1 MSEAKEETEGGPI
14 HRLCKK
20 CNVNYNLIMLK
31 VTLFLMYGATS
42 SLLPYLTIHMQSI
55 GLSVEEIAIVY
66 LALPLTTFLAPPVTG
81 FLVDKFGQ
89 YKPVLFISLALN
101 AIFHHS
107 LILIPQMETP
117 GAVPSAYVMRHPES
131 GKVDV
136 WWSPCPSRECPE
148 DEEINLVLDEC
159 DDHCLMRD
167 NSVPREEN
175 KWGTKIEQSIA
186 VRPPTFITGTASPQQ
201 QSLPNCIVPPS
212 GTNQPGSSHQP
223 GIDDPDLF
231 FIYEKTKQA
240 KNVTK
245 PPVKKTEP
253 KKKVRMGVLL
263 NGNETVNEIAN
274 IGAGLNNVNATSS
287 KKEATVFVVLDMHP
301 GLMDPTETLGME
313 LPEPDQDE
321 QVTDFRQHF
330 SSDMLVSS
338 GVNFSALL
346 DHDLRCG
353 GRVLATNLTYNK
365 LKELAADC
373 MLQKCIFRTGGPER
387 CPPEY
392 KPSNEKVFW
401 IYFGLRFIGTTMLSA
416 SVTVMDPIALNLIQ
430 RYGGEFG
437 RERLFSTVGMALFSP
452 LTGWLIDHMSAKKGY
467 TDYSSAFYTYDI
479 LLVLSMMTLLMMPVG
494 IKMPADHIFKNMI
507 TILKLPHVM
516 AFLFF
521 LFVLGNCWGFIES
534 YLFLFLKEL
543 GSSNYLL
550 GITVSVATISSIP
563 FLYGAEKISKKIGH
577 VNIIVI
583 AFFSHAA
590 RLIGYSYIED
600 PLWVFPFEAI
610 ESLAVHLMWV
620 AAATYCALLA
630 PKNLLATLIGVSGMC
645 HFSLGRGSGSF
656 IGGLLI
662 GSYGIWQS
670 FRLMGLL
677 AIVSGTI
684 YGLLHCIWL
693 HKFEDRTKPEKS
705 DPSEVES
712 LKGIEENNKEDL
724 SDIEA
729 EARRLSIM
737 IKFNHRGSLASLD
750 KEQLPPAKSQNDLRN
765 TTMLQPPK
773 VDLLKSTLE
782 LNYLYK
788 KANLNKP
795 ILKKEEGYKLTPQA
809 NRKSI
814 TVHTTAEEDT
824 KSLKNN
830 EDHCIN

>member
-1 MSEAKEETEGGPI
+1 MSKEKTKVEEDGSI
-14 HRLCKK
+14 QRLCKK
-20 CNVNYNLIMLK
+20 FNINYNLIMLK

-66 LALPLTTFLAPPVTG
+66 LALPLTTFLAPPVSG

-107 LILIPQMETP
+107 LILIPQTETP
-117 GAVPSAYVMRHPES
+117 GAIPSAYVMRHPES

-167 NSVPREEN
+167 YSIPREEN
-175 KWGTKIEQSIA
+175 DLVPKIEQSIA
-186 VRPPTFITGTASPQQ
+186 VRPPTFIAGSPPQ
-201 QSLPNCIVPPS
+201 QSLPNCIMPS
-212 GTNQPGSSHQP
+212 SNHPGSSHNQ
-223 GIDDPDLF
+223 GVDEKDLF

-240 KNVTK
+240 RNLTK
-245 PPVKKTEP
+245 SSTKKSDT

-274 IGAGLNNVNATSS
+274 IGAGLNNVNVTST

-330 SSDMLVSS
+330 SSDMLISS
-338 GVNFSALL
+338 GVNFTALL

-430 RYGGEFG
+430 RYGGQFG
-437 RERLFSTVGMALFSP
+437 RERLFSTAGMALFSP
-452 LTGWLIDHMSAKKGY
+452 LTGWLIDKMSAKKGY

-479 LLVLSMMTLLMMPVG
+479 LLLFSMITLLMMPVG
-494 IKMPADHIFKNMI
+494 IKMPADHILKDMI
-507 TILKLPHVM
+507 RLLKLPHVI

-534 YLFLFLKEL
+534 YLFLYLKEL
-543 GSSNYLL
+543 GASNYLL
-550 GITVSVATISSIP
+550 GITVSVATISSVP

-590 RLIGYSYIED
+590 RLMGYSYIED
-600 PLWVFPFEAI
+600 PWWVFPFEAI
-610 ESLAVHLMWV
+610 ESLAVH
-620 AAATYCALLA
+620 
-630 PKNLLATLIGVSGMC
+630 
-645 HFSLGRGSGSF
+645 
-656 IGGLLI
+656 
-662 GSYGIWQS
+662 
-670 FRLMGLL
+670 
-677 AIVSGTI
+677 
-684 YGLLHCIWL
+684 
-693 HKFEDRTKPEKS
+693 
-705 DPSEVES
+705 
-712 LKGIEENNKEDL
+712 
-724 SDIEA
+724 
-729 EARRLSIM
+729 
-737 IKFNHRGSLASLD
+737 
-750 KEQLPPAKSQNDLRN
+750 
-765 TTMLQPPK
+765 
-773 VDLLKSTLE
+773 
-782 LNYLYK
+782 
-788 KANLNKP
+788 
-795 ILKKEEGYKLTPQA
+795 
-809 NRKSI
+809 
-814 TVHTTAEEDT
+814 
-824 KSLKNN
+824 
-830 EDHCIN
+830 